1 MDIKVK
7 SEGLHR
13 FFKVYDEYLKK
24 AIEKGMKATANRV
37 FSHTLPN
44 RQFENIRASK
54 ALNKKGINALKDR
67 IKTNIVGNGKV
78 GQGIATAHQGYNG
91 KPIRE
96 TVDGNV
102 GVGLYVRKT
111 ATTKQG
117 RKHYAKFPVERSP
130 QGVLSYI
137 KTNTEIKDKNGTARR
152 VKTKKGVFLFATR
165 SAIMGA
171 VKMLQ
176 KRAGQLLSGWSRLA
190 NLTQNTKLAGI
201 LSGQNVDGSGDA
213 TMTINDTGV
222 KLTAR
227 DNAVA
232 PAKESYQ
239 QKIIDDKLPE
249 WVSYLVDNEVKHIP
263 VARLLKDTRTHK

>member
-7 SEGLHR
+7 SEGLQR
-13 FFKVYDEYLKK
+13 FFTVYDDYLKG
-24 AIEKGMKATANRV
+24 AIEKGLKATANRV

-78 GQGIATAHQGYNG
+78 GQGIATAHQDKKGR
-91 KPIRE
+91 PIKE

-111 ATTKQG
+111 AKTKRG
-117 RKHYAKFPVERSP
+117 RKDYASRPVEKSP

-137 KTNTEIKDKNGTARR
+137 QKNTKIED
-152 VKTKKGVFLFATR
+152 KKGVARRIKTRKGVFMFATR
-165 SAIMGA
+165 SAIIGA

-190 NLTQNTKLAGI
+190 AITQNTKLSAI
-201 LSGQNVDGSGDA
+201 LSGQTVDGSGDA
-213 TMTINDTGV
+213 TMTTNDTGV
-222 KLTAR
+222 KMSAR

-232 PAKESYQ
+232 TAKESYQ

-249 WVSYLVDNEVKHIP
+249 WVSYLVENEIKHIP
-263 VARLLKDTRTHK
+263 VSRLLKDSKRG